1 MMLTFKNIIDL
12 IADNFFAGSTTSA
25 ALVILVAMWAIC
37 AVICI
42 NAKASPAWS
51 IVPLIPLSLLFVA
64 ENLMNTTVMII
75 VIIVSGAIVA
85 AEFKKVVD

>member
-1 MMLTFKNIIDL
+1 MMLTFNNIIDL
-12 IADNFFAGSTTSA
+12 VADNLFNGSTTTA
-25 ALVILVAMWAIC
+25 ALVILVAMWAVC

-51 IVPLIPLSLLFVA
+51 IVPLIPLSLIFVGM
-64 ENLMNTTVMII
+64 NLLSPTIMII
-75 VIIVSGAIVA
+75 IVIVSGAIVA

>member
-1 MMLTFKNIIDL
+1 MMLTFKNIVDL
-12 IADNFFAGSTTSA
+12 IADNFFAGSSTSA

-64 ENLMNTTVMII
+64 EDLMSTTVMII

>member
-1 MMLTFKNIIDL
+1 MMLTFQNIIDL
-12 IADNFFAGSTTSA
+12 IAVNFFDGSAAMA
-25 ALVILVAMWAIC
+25 ALVILVAMWAVC

-51 IVPLIPLSLLFVA
+51 VVPLIPISMIFMGM
-64 ENLMNTTVMII
+64 NLISPTVLII
-75 VIIVSGAIVA
+75 IIIVSGAIVA

>member
-64 ENLMNTTVMII
+64 ENLMSTTVMII